1 MPRAGGELFY
11 RAMLHPLRPDGFIE
25 PCQPI
30 GAAKPPSGA
39 GWLHEIKHDG
49 FRMMAQRRGVGG
61 RLLTRNGND
70 WTERYPSVVAAL
82 YALKVKSCLIDGEI
96 TVCDEKGLA
105 VFDLLRHGSQIKPEA
120 VLFAF
125 DLLELDGEDLR
136 STSIETRKR
145 MLAWLVRHVGAGLHL
160 SEHLHGHGT
169 EIFEQACKLGCEG
182 IVSKRVGSRYVS
194 GRADNWIKVKNPAAP
209 AVKREAEEDWGK
221 IRWRRSG
228 R

>member
-1 MPRAGGELFY
+1 MLHLFRPRAS
-11 RAMLHPLRPDGFIE
+11 DGFIE

-30 GAAKPPSGA
+30 CAARPPSGP
-39 GWLHEIKHDG
+39 GWLHEIKLDG
-49 FRMMAQRRGVGG
+49 FRLMAQRRGVGG

-96 TVCDEKGLA
+96 TVCDETA

-136 STSIETRKR
+136 PMPIEVRKHK
-145 MLAWLVRHVGAGLHL
+145 LEQLVRNAGVGLHL
-160 SEHLHGHGT
+160 NEHLHGDGT
-169 EIFEQACKLGCEG
+169 EIFERACKLGCEG

-194 GRADNWIKVKNPAAP
+194 GRTSHWVKVKNPAAP
-209 AVKREAEEDWGK
+209 AVRREAEEDWGK
-221 IRWRRSG
+221 KRWR
-228 R
+228 